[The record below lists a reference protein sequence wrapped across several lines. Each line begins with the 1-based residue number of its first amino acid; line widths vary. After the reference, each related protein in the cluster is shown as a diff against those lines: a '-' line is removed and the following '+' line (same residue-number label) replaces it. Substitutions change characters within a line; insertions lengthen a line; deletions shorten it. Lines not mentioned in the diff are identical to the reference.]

1 MVSDFDSKQ
10 GTKFMDMLSSIVDNI
25 NSPEMIYGKIGD
37 LGGMHYRLGVRAGH
51 MPIMKDALFKTLTD
65 AAPDL
70 FTAEVQAAW
79 TYVWD
84 YMTVAMEQTLE
95 DEGSTLTLV
104 MDSWEIIAET
114 KTARELGE
122 LLYDYLFS
130 LVPNVRNM
138 FTKSR
143 EEMAIKMGDALE
155 MIISCAENPGSL
167 QDQLRFLGLRHVT
180 YKVHPHH
187 IPLMGPPLLSVLAE
201 QLGGEW
207 TSEGR
212 ESLSGFILCFAKG
225 WRLQEGCM

>member
-1 MVSDFDSKQ
+1 
-10 GTKFMDMLSSIVDNI
+10 MDMLSSIVDNI

-37 LGGMHYRLGVRAGH
+37 LGGMHYRLGVRAVH
-51 MPIMKDALFKTLTD
+51 MPIMKEALFRTLAD

-84 YMTVAMEQTLE
+84 YMTVAMAQTLE

-212 ESLSGFILCFAKG
+212 KTISGFILCFAKG
-225 WRLQEGCM
+225 WRLQEGCMCGVV